1 MKKVLPIVVLVMS
14 LLLAASPV
22 MATSPVI
29 AASPIPVN
37 GASGLI
43 DAPPSLEKAPSS
55 STSSSSSS
63 SPVIA
68 VETTTTMTT
77 PAAFSAGPSSPNY
90 VFMYGANVWSSYSY
104 WNLTNNATIPNGA
117 TISSYIEEYWS
128 QSLYITNLHVA
139 LFPGNLNGYYV
150 PYSGC
155 NIPEFVGQPVK
166 QNWSTAAYCDKTGN
180 SYPAAYITPVLYLN
194 WTAPASPSSPASS
207 GVTTLSPDGSSK
219 TQIISSN

>member
-1 MKKVLPIVVLVMS
+1 MMILVMS
-14 LLLAASPV
+14 LLLAASTV

-43 DAPPSLEKAPSS
+43 DSPPSLEKAP
-55 STSSSSSS
+55 SSSS

-68 VETTTTMTT
+68 VETTTTTT
-77 PAAFSAGPSSPNY
+77 TSGDFSAGASSPNY
-90 VFMYGANVWSSYSY
+90 VFMYGANNWSSYSY

-128 QSLYITNLHVA
+128 QSQYITNLHVA

-166 QNWSTAAYCDKTGN
+166 QNWSTAAYCDKTGW
-180 SYPAAYITPVLYLN
+180 SYPAAYIIPVLYLN